1 MTVHGCNYVGHCLAT
16 FIGKH
21 NLIYTCIVPANDVV
35 VVVGGVFACSSTY
48 RGRGTCLFPGTEQ
61 TEEEQMS
68 LCGTVSLIG

>member
-35 VVVGGVFACSSTY
+35 VVVLWVLCLLAPVHIEKGYVFIPWHGAN
-48 RGRGTCLFPGTEQ
+48 
-61 TEEEQMS
+61 
-68 LCGTVSLIG
+68 

>member
-35 VVVGGVFACSSTY
+35 VVVMWVECLLAPVHIEEGVRVY
-48 RGRGTCLFPGTEQ
+48 
-61 TEEEQMS
+61 S
-68 LCGTVSLIG
+68 LARSKLRKNR